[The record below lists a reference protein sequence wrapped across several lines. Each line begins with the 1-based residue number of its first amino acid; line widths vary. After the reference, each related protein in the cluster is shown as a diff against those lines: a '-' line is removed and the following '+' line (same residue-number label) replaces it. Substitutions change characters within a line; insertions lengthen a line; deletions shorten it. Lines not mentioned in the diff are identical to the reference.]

1 MPVTE
6 LAYVS
11 LKEGYTLS
19 SPKVR
24 SVLEAHK
31 KSFTAFCTSRSY
43 PVHVHYFSSLS
54 DEPAETHFWIVAEW
68 STVKAHTEEYRAES
82 AGEGVQEETMEV
94 MDIKGVIDLDAAVEK
109 LPVAEYDVVS
119 FGRHVLTTEK
129 KDEFIKV
136 GVGLEELLN
145 SAVKG
150 AKKPAGAWKADSAAA
165 GKEEFVLVCGWES
178 EEEYKAFAKDGYSEE
193 YRSKISGLVESFEIK
208 HGKRF
213 FV

>member
-6 LAYVS
+6 VAYVS

-82 AGEGVQEETMEV
+82 AGEGIWEEAVKV
-94 MDIKGVIDLDAAVEK
+94 MDIKGVVHLDAAVEK
-109 LPVAEYDVVS
+109 LPVAEYNVVS
-119 FGRHVLTTEK
+119 FGRHILAAEK
-129 KDEFIKV
+129 KEEFIKV
-136 GVGLEELLN
+136 GMGLKELLS

-150 AKKPAGAWKADSAAA
+150 AKKPAGAWNLDSAA
-165 GKEEFVLVCGWES
+165 GKEELVLVCGWES
-178 EEEYKAFAKDGYSEE
+178 EEEYKALAKDGYSEE

-213 FV
+213 IV